1 MLIYLCE
8 TKPKAMNLQITTKE
22 QFLIIDGLD
31 SRIKT
36 VEKLIQTFESVVL
49 IAEYV
54 KERDS
59 LIELRTKLQSI

>member
-1 MLIYLCE
+1 
-8 TKPKAMNLQITTKE
+8 MNLQITTKE